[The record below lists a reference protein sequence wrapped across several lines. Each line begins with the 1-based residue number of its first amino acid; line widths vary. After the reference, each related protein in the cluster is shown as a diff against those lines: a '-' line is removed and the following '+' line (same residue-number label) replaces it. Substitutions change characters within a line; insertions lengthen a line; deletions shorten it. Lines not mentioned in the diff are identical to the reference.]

1 MLSAAIAGF
10 ELRYQLKN
18 PVFWASAAIFLLIG
32 FGLSA
37 SSNVSIGGASG
48 VHENA
53 PFIVTFAMAIM
64 GLFYLFVITSFVAN
78 AVVRDD
84 VTKFGPMI
92 RATPVGRGSFL
103 AGRFAGGFAIAVI
116 GFLALPLG
124 IAIGSAMP
132 WVDAETVGPGG
143 FVTYA
148 WPFLIIAVPNILM
161 SSAVLFSL
169 ATLTRSML
177 ASYIGVLVLVMGYL
191 TVATVLSTN
200 PEYQTIM
207 ARFEPMGVSAV
218 GEATKYWTQAE
229 LNARH
234 LPLEGD
240 MLINRAVTL
249 GLAAVFLVAA
259 WLGFSMT
266 ERAPSRRQ
274 LKRMAKQAAAAASA
288 GAGARAASGRQRAVE
303 PHFGSGHIW
312 ASFAL
317 RLKTEVLQV
326 LKSPGLIVL
335 LLLGIAFTAINLAFA
350 ETLYGTPSYPLT
362 ADVITTVIGG
372 GALFSLIVA
381 VFYGGELVWRERDV
395 KIAEIID
402 TAPVP
407 GWVMFVPKILAIF
420 AVLLAMSLAGM
431 LTGVLYQLIKGAGSI
446 DLGLYLAAYVF
457 PQSVDLLLIAV
468 LAVFFQVLSPNK
480 YVGWGLVLVWFV
492 TRIFMGNL
500 GYSNMLYMFGGGPS
514 EPLSDMNGT
523 GGFWQ
528 GGLWARAYWGAF
540 GVLLLCLAH
549 WLWPRG
555 TVVAVGPRIRQA
567 PARVTRASGG
577 VALAAVGA
585 MIGTGSVIHHNIKV
599 LNTYETSD
607 EAEARMAE
615 YERQYLK
622 YETLPRPVVTD
633 VEFAVAVYPDER
645 RMEASGHY
653 LLRNDTGVPI
663 RELHIRQGDD
673 DTRFTRLDLAGAS
686 LASHDKRHQYRIY
699 RFAEPLAPGAATRL
713 DFVSEI
719 HRRGFANGGAA
730 TDIVDNGTFVNN
742 YTFAPIIGMDRRG
755 MLQDRT
761 ERRRQGLPA
770 ELRTAKLE
778 DTAAQGEN
786 YIRADWVNS
795 RITISTAADQV
806 PIAPGNKLSDT
817 VKDGR
822 RIAVFQSPAP
832 ILNFFSVQSAR
843 YAVAEKQAGD
853 VLLSVYHD
861 PRHDWNVPA
870 MLKAMETS
878 LGYFTANF
886 GPYQFGY
893 ARIIEFPGY
902 ASFAQAFAGTMPYS
916 ESIGFAA
923 DVRDPDTIDYVSYI
937 TAHEFAHQYWAHQVV
952 GADMQGSTL
961 LSETLAQYSALMVM
975 KQLYGEDK
983 IRRFLKYELDQYL
996 GGRKGD
1002 VLDEQ
1007 SLLRVEN
1014 QGHIHYRK
1022 GSVAM
1027 YLLQHR
1033 LGEDAVNRALARLIQ
1048 AYKFKGAPY
1057 PRSLDLVAELRK
1069 EAATSEHQAL
1079 ITDLFEKITIYD
1091 LKAKS
1096 AKATRNADGTFTTRI
1111 TIEAGKFTADGKGKE
1126 TPARLAE
1133 NIEVGLFTAR
1143 PGQGAFGRAN
1153 VLSMER
1159 KPLRD
1164 GSQEIAVVT
1173 KAKPTFAGVDPY
1185 NYYIDRNSDD
1195 NLVAVD

>member
-1 MLSAAIAGF
+1 MLSTAIAGF

-53 PFIVTFAMAIM
+53 PYTITFAMAIM

-103 AGRFAGGFAIAVI
+103 AGRFAGGVGIALI

-132 WVDAETVGPGG
+132 WVDPETVGPGG
-143 FVTYA
+143 FATYA

-161 SSAVLFSL
+161 SSAILFTL

-191 TVATVLSTN
+191 TIVTILGDQ
-200 PEYQTIM
+200 PEYDNIV
-207 ARFEPMGVSAV
+207 ARFEPMGLGAV
-218 GEATKYWTQAE
+218 GDATRYWTQAE
-229 LNARH
+229 MNTRA
-234 LPLEGD
+234 LPLEGNV
-240 MLINRAVTL
+240 LINRAVTL
-249 GLAAVFLVAA
+249 GIAAVFLAA
-259 WLGFSMT
+259 SWAGFSMT

-274 LKRMAKQAAAAASA
+274 LKRLARQSAAAASA
-288 GAGARAASGRQRAVE
+288 ALGARDPSGRQLAAARS
-303 PHFGSGHIW
+303 FGAGHIG

-317 RLKTEVLQV
+317 RLKTELLQV

-335 LLLGIAFTAINLAFA
+335 VLLGIALTAIELAFA
-350 ETLYGTPSYPLT
+350 ETLYGTPSYPLS
-362 ADVITTVIGG
+362 ADVISTVIGSG
-372 GALFSLIVA
+372 FLFSLIVA

-420 AVLLAMSLAGM
+420 AVLLTMSLAGM
-431 LTGVLYQLIKGAGSI
+431 LTGVVFQLIKGTSSV
-446 DLGLYLAAYVF
+446 DVPLYLGAYVL
-457 PQSVDLLLIAV
+457 PQSFDLLLIAV

-492 TRIFMGNL
+492 ARVFLNNL
-500 GYSNMLYMFGGGPS
+500 GYNNMLYMFGSTPS
-514 EPLSDMNGT
+514 QPLSDMNGT

-528 GGLWARAYWGAF
+528 GALWARAYWGAF

-555 TVVAVGPRIRQA
+555 TVVAVVPRIKAA
-567 PARVTRASGG
+567 PARVTRTSGG
-577 VALAAVGA
+577 MALAAVGV

-599 LNTYETSD
+599 LNIYRTSD
-607 EAEARMAE
+607 EREARLAA
-615 YERQYLK
+615 YERQYLR
-622 YETLPRPVVTD
+622 YENLPRPVVTD
-633 VEFAVAVYPDER
+633 VAFDVSIDPAAR
-645 RMEASGHY
+645 RMDVTGHY
-653 LLRNDTGVPI
+653 LLRNDTPTPI
-663 RELHIRQGDD
+663 SEVHIRQGESE
-673 DTRFTRLDLAGAS
+673 TRFTRLDLAGAT
-686 LASHDKRHQYRIY
+686 LAKHDKRFNHSIF
-699 RFAEPLAPGAATRL
+699 RFDQPLAPGAATRL
-713 DFVSEI
+713 DFTALL
-719 HRRGFANGGAA
+719 HRRGFANDGAA
-730 TDIVDNGTFVNN
+730 TDIVENGTFVNN
-742 YTFAPIIGMDRRG
+742 FAFAPIIGMDRRG
-755 MLQDRT
+755 LLVDRT

-770 ELRTAKLE
+770 ELPMAKLE
-778 DTAAQGEN
+778 DTRAQGEN

-795 RITISTAADQV
+795 RVTISTSADQV
-806 PIAPGNKLSDT
+806 PIAPGNKVSDT
-817 VKDGR
+817 IKDGR

-843 YAVAEKQAGD
+843 YKVAEKRVGD
-853 VLLSVYHD
+853 VVLEVYHD
-861 PRHDWNVPA
+861 PRHAWNVPA
-870 MLKAMETS
+870 MLKSMETS
-878 LGYFTANF
+878 LLYFTRNF

-902 ASFAQAFAGTMPYS
+902 SSFAQAFAGTMPYS

-923 DVRDPDTIDYVSYI
+923 DVRDPDTIDYVSYV
-937 TAHEFAHQYWAHQVV
+937 TAHEFGHQYWAHQVV
-952 GADMQGSTL
+952 GGDMQGSTL

-983 IRRFLKYELDQYL
+983 IRRFLKYELDRYL
-996 GGRKGD
+996 AGRKED
-1002 VLDEQ
+1002 ILDEQ
-1007 SLLRVEN
+1007 PLLRVEN
-1014 QGHIHYRK
+1014 QGHIHYGK
-1022 GSVAM
+1022 GSLAM

-1033 LGEDAVNRALARLIQ
+1033 LGEDAVNRALARLIER
-1048 AYKFKGAPY
+1048 YKFKGAPY
-1057 PRSLDLVAELRK
+1057 PRSLDLVTELRK
-1069 EAATSEHQAL
+1069 EARTPEQQAL
-1079 ITDLFEKITIYD
+1079 ITDLFEKITLYD

-1096 AKATRNADGTFTTRI
+1096 AKATRNPDGTWTTRI
-1111 TIEAGKFTADGKGKE
+1111 AVEAGKFTADGKGKE

-1153 VLSMER
+1153 VISMER

-1164 GSQEIAVVT
+1164 GSQEIAVVS
-1173 KAKPTFAGVDPY
+1173 KAKPAFAGVDPY
-1185 NYYIDRNSDD
+1185 NYYIDRNADD